1 MQPNAPCC
9 WYARPTA
16 LMALLAVQA
25 ATALA
30 LAQAPASPQ
39 SAPATTPPA
48 AAPGASPPAPAA
60 SPPAPAASAE
70 SVLKDAE
77 RIGSGRLTAWRAG
90 NRTLVAMPADALGKP
105 VVWYTE
111 VVGVPAGLVL
121 GGTQDGLEV
130 NNTLARFE
138 RIGNTVHMRDLGT
151 TIKRRAAPPR
161 DDHGPA
167 EIPGAAP
174 RAPKVRPIEY
184 ALAGGETGALVMN
197 FPVVGTLA
205 DGALLLDF
213 TPEFSKDI
221 PAATGRLAVTAA
233 GLAPAAVDPAKS
245 YIERVRV
252 RGDAINIRS
261 HLTYLANVPAKP
273 AIGPQHVSVVLGHSI
288 VFLPEKPMAG
298 RVADPRVGYFSLDYT
313 EFEATRGTAQDK
325 RTLIQR
331 FRLEK
336 KNPAAAVSD
345 PVKPITYYLGR
356 GVPERWRP
364 HLKAG
369 VLMWLPAF
377 EAAGFSNAIQV
388 LDAPTP
394 QQDPDWSEEDVTISV
409 IRWLPQERANA
420 MGPRVVDPRSGET
433 LSAHVQ
439 VWPFVID
446 FFGQYYW
453 SLFGGSGVDPA
464 AAKLPLSTER
474 SGALLTYIVAHE
486 VGHTLGLT
494 HNQIAST
501 AYPVERMRN
510 PAFAD
515 ANGPNSSIMAYG
527 RFNQAAQRG
536 DGVTRLWSLIGPY
549 DYAAIKYGYGVF
561 GNDAASE
568 ARELAAFAD
577 GFSRDRRLY
586 FGSEEGVVNAVRF
599 ARDPRVQTENTGA
612 ERVEATKLG
621 VANLQRS
628 LRSLDAA
635 TGGDARLYASTYD
648 MVLGRQVGLLKSVNR
663 LLGGA
668 MPNLSKDG
676 GPAVAL
682 VPAAEQRAGVR
693 YLLGEGAASLEPF
706 AEPAIVERIQ
716 AYGGDRAVARV
727 QAGLV
732 SDLMSGSNVAALDGQ
747 ARRDPKAYSA
757 LDFARDLDEAVWGK
771 LAESTPT
778 RRALQH
784 GWIEGSRKLLEAWA
798 KGGAGEADEAKKLQA
813 AGAPG
818 GAALVLVETGDD
830 TLFVARLRDELP
842 GLKKRLEAAAKA
854 AKDESTRLH
863 LQEMAVQVARLNKIG
878 AP

>member
-1 MQPNAPCC
+1 MNPPTR
-9 WYARPTA
+9 RPQCILA
-16 LMALLAVQA
+16 LALTLATMAVQA
-25 ATALA
+25 QTTAA
-30 LAQAPASPQ
+30 
-39 SAPATTPPA
+39 PA
-48 AAPGASPPAPAA
+48 AA
-60 SPPAPAASAE
+60 ASAPSAAE
-70 SVLKDAE
+70 AALKGAE
-77 RIGSGRLTAWRAG
+77 RLGSGRLTAWRAG
-90 NRTLVAMPADALGKP
+90 NRTLVALPTDALGKP

-121 GGTQDGLEV
+121 GGAQDGLEV
-130 NNTLARFE
+130 NNTLAHFE
-138 RIGNTVHMRDLGT
+138 RVGNTVYLRDLGT
-151 TIKRRAAPPR
+151 TLKRRAAPPR
-161 DDHGPA
+161 DDHGPT
-167 EIPGAAP
+167 EIPSAAP
-174 RAPKVRPIEY
+174 RDPKVRPIDY
-184 ALAGGETGALVMN
+184 ALASGETGALVMN
-197 FPVVGTLA
+197 FPIVGTLP

-213 TPEFSKDI
+213 TPEFAKDI

-252 RGDAINIRS
+252 RGDALNIRS
-261 HLTYLANVPAKP
+261 HLTFLAAVPAKP
-273 AIGPQHVSVVLGHSI
+273 AAGPQHVSVVLGHSI
-288 VFLPEKPMAG
+288 VFLPDKPMAG

-331 FRLEK
+331 YRLEK

-356 GVPERWRP
+356 GIPDRWRP
-364 HLKAG
+364 YLKAG
-369 VLMWLPAF
+369 VLQWLPAF

-439 VWPFVID
+439 VWPYVID

-464 AAKLPLSTER
+464 AAKLPLSTEK
-474 SGALLTYIVAHE
+474 SGALLSYIVAHE
-486 VGHTLGLT
+486 VGHTLGLL

-501 AYPVERMRN
+501 AYPVARMRD
-510 PAFAD
+510 PAFAN
-515 ANGPNSSIMAYG
+515 ASGPNSSVMAYG

-536 DGVTRLWSLIGPY
+536 DGVTQLWSLIAPY

-561 GNDAASE
+561 GSDPASE

-586 FGSEEGVVNAVRF
+586 FGSEEGVANAIRF

-668 MPNLSKDG
+668 MPNLANDG

-682 VPAAEQRAGVR
+682 VPAAEQRAGVG

-716 AYGGDRAVARV
+716 AYGGDRTIDRM

-732 SDLMSGSNVAALDGQ
+732 SDLMSGANIAALDGQ

-757 LDFARDLDEAVWGK
+757 LDFARDLDDMLWSRLNET
-771 LAESTPT
+771 SPT
-778 RRALQH
+778 RRALQR
-784 GWIEGSRKLLEAWA
+784 GWIEGARKLLEAWA

-818 GAALVLVETGDD
+818 GAALVLVESGDD
-830 TLFVARLRDELP
+830 TLFVARLRAELP

-854 AKDESTRLH
+854 AMDDSTRLH